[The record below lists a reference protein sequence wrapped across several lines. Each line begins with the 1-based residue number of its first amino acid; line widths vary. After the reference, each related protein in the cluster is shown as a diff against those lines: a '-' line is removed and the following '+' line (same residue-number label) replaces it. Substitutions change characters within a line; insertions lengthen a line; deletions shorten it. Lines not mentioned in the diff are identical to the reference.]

1 MPMRP
6 RSSAVVAAMTMS
18 HIVNA
23 RGAAAASGS
32 SCSVRTCASARLE
45 SIDLT
50 AARAAFVRASGG
62 VDVRT
67 TYVMTSIAGQMS
79 RVANIGTYIFGTW
92 LGSVREMV

>member
-1 MPMRP
+1 MPTMP
-6 RSSAVVAAMTMS
+6 RSSAVVAAMTMRI
-18 HIVNA
+18 IVNT
-23 RGAAAASGS
+23 RGAAALSRK
-32 SCSVRTCASARLE
+32 SCSVRTCASARFG

-50 AARAAFVRASGG
+50 AARAALASARGG

-67 TYVMTSIAGQMS
+67 TYVMTSTAGHTS